1 MVRNALIGLV
11 MGGDAVLGWMGHPVP
26 AWYTLNVVP
35 NRIGYCMGEQG
46 GRGGLDG
53 ASGDTHNIVPNR
65 IGYCMGEQGAML
77 YEGE

>member
-11 MGGDAVLGWMGHPVP
+11 MGGDAVLGWLGHPVP

-46 GRGGLDG
+46 Q
-53 ASGDTHNIVPNR
+53 
-65 IGYCMGEQGAML
+65 C
-77 YEGE
+77 